1 MEQGYSKEVGLGN
14 VWSVDLERAHSFSEA
29 GSFMGAG
36 AKLDAGLRGKG
47 WETQFGVRGE
57 IQESRIRIFTK
68 TVDVMDAT

>member
-1 MEQGYSKEVGLGN
+1 MVCGFGKGAQLLG
-14 VWSVDLERAHSFSEA
+14 A

-57 IQESRIRIFTK
+57 IQESEIRIFTK